1 MSLLHPDAD
10 LSLSLVAHGAD
21 VLRLLAQQHTPVF
34 VDRALELFL
43 MHDKRRT
50 PQNFFNALDL
60 LFAVEAVDVTG
71 YRIRRVTNQSAAF
84 QVGINLDLFEDG
96 NA

>member
-10 LSLSLVAHGAD
+10 LSLSPVVHGAD
-21 VLRLLAQQHTPVF
+21 ILRLLAHQRAPLF

-43 MHDKRRT
+43 SLDKRRT
-50 PQNFFNALDL
+50 PQNFFHALDL
-60 LFAVEAVDVTG
+60 LFVVEAIDVTG
-71 YRIRRVTNQSAAF
+71 YRIRRITNQSVTF
-84 QVGINLDLFEDG
+84 PVGVNLDLFEGD